1 MAGPAPRSREAPP
14 EICKHVTALRLSRHY
29 VSLPRL
35 RRGSRLDGRK
45 LESFARILGRQ
56 GSPDGYMTRLTLRS
70 IEVRE
75 IFPGLRARIV
85 HSARTSQSWVEIDE
99 GATFPEH
106 KHPHEQ
112 VVNVLEGVLELTVNG
127 EVARLEAGDVYVIPP
142 DAPHSGR
149 ALTACRVLDV
159 FAPVR
164 EDYR

>member
-1 MAGPAPRSREAPP
+1 MA
-14 EICKHVTALRLSRHY
+14 
-29 VSLPRL
+29 
-35 RRGSRLDGRK
+35 
-45 LESFARILGRQ
+45 
-56 GSPDGYMTRLTLRS
+56 RLTLRS
-70 IEVRE
+70 IKVRE

-106 KHPHEQ
+106 QHPHEQ
-112 VVNVLEGVLELTVNG
+112 VVNVLEGVLELTVDG
-127 EVARLEAGDVYVIPP
+127 EVARLEPGDVFVIPP